1 MKLKTFVAIMSVG
14 LFFSVQAQ
22 AACQYNYD
30 YSTGNSYQV
39 CDNFGST
46 TIFGS
51 NARTG
56 STWSQTQQSNGNYF
70 GTDSGGNF
78 YSGNNNTGY
87 YNNSGTGRTCYG
99 TGYARTCY

>member
-1 MKLKTFVAIMSVG
+1 MKLKTFAAIASVG

-22 AACQYNYD
+22 AACQYKYD
-30 YSTGNSYQV
+30 YQSGNSYQV
-39 CDNFGST
+39 CDNFGNT

-56 STWSQTQQSNGNYF
+56 SMWSQTQQSNGNYF
-70 GTDSGGNF
+70 GTDRGGNF
-78 YSGNNNTGY
+78 YSGNNNTRY
-87 YNNSGTGRTCYG
+87 YHNTGTGKTCYG

>member
-22 AACQYNYD
+22 AACQYKYD
-30 YSTGNSYQV
+30 YSTGNSYQD